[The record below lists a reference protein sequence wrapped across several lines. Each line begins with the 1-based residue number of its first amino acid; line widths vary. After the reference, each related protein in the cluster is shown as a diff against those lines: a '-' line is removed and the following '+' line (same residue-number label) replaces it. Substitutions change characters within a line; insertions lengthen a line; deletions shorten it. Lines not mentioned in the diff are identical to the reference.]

1 MKRRWILGGAVLV
14 VATAAAV
21 RFTGPRLLR
30 RVSFFQVRNVEVI
43 GAHYLD
49 QDTVV
54 ARLHL
59 RPGAS
64 VFDPLAPVRAAAAA
78 IPGVLSAHVE
88 RRLPGT
94 LRVTIDEAIPV
105 ALTATPQRLAL
116 IDHSGHLLPFDPTR
130 APRSLPVI
138 DRDSTVAALVAR
150 LMVADPLGYDLIATA
165 QAGRDDVVLTE
176 GSQQILLRCDAD
188 PSLLR
193 DVAAVRGYLESH
205 QIPWRTI
212 DARYRSRIFIE
223 KAHG

>member
-1 MKRRWILGGAVLV
+1 MNLRWIVGGVVLV
-14 VATAAAV
+14 VAAATAV

-30 RVSFFQVRNVEVI
+30 RLTFFQVRNVEVV

-49 QDTVV
+49 RDTVV

-59 RPGAS
+59 PPGAS
-64 VFDPLAPVRAAAAA
+64 VFDPLEPARTAAAA
-78 IPGVLSAHVE
+78 IPGVLSAQVE

-94 LRVTIDEAIPV
+94 LRVTIDEAVPV
-105 ALTATPQRLAL
+105 ALTATPERLAL
-116 IDHSGHLLPFDPTR
+116 IDHRGHVLPFDPTR

-165 QAGRDDVVLTE
+165 QAGRNDVVLTE
-176 GSQQILLRCDAD
+176 GSQQILLRSDAG
-188 PSLLR
+188 PALLR

-212 DARYRSRIFIE
+212 DARYRSRIFIA